1 MPQLF
6 GTDGVRGVANRDLT
20 PEFALAL
27 GRAAGTRLWE
37 EAPTDGA
44 PPRVVLG
51 RDTRISGPML
61 QQALAAGLCST
72 GIEVLDAGVFPTAG
86 VAWLI
91 RQLGASAGAVIS
103 ASHNPAPD
111 NGIKFFT
118 ADGYKYSEAR
128 EEAIEALLDQKE
140 DAGPRPPGDQVG
152 ACAPLPWASESY
164 LDYLAGLVTGSLEGW
179 RVAVD
184 GAHGAAYRL
193 GPDLLRRL
201 GAEVIALGAEPDGV
215 NINRDCGSTHP
226 QALMQAVQKQGA
238 HLGLAFDGD
247 SDRLLA
253 VDEAGHLVDGDQLL
267 HIFARHLQEQGQLE
281 GAAVVVTVMS
291 NLGLEVDLGQ
301 RGIDCVRTPVG
312 DRHVLLGML
321 ERGAIL
327 GGEQSGHIIFLQH
340 ASTGDG
346 LVTAAMLL
354 AVLRES
360 QATLGQL
367 AADMPRFPQVLINVP
382 VGDGRAFQGNQRL
395 QEAVTRAEGAFSGQG
410 RIVVRPSGTEPLVRV
425 MAEGE
430 NQEETEKIGQSLARL
445 IGEELG

>member
-1 MPQLF
+1 MPRLF
-6 GTDGVRGVANRDLT
+6 GTDGVRGLANRELT

-27 GRAAGTRLWE
+27 GRAAGARLWE
-37 EAPTDGA
+37 EMPPGHDR
-44 PPRVVLG
+44 PRVVLG

-72 GIEVLDAGVFPTAG
+72 GAEVLDAGVFPTAG

-91 RQLGASAGAVIS
+91 RELGASAGAVIS

-118 ADGYKYSEAR
+118 AEGYKYSEAR
-128 EEAIEALLDQKE
+128 EEAIEDLLEREE
-140 DAGPRPPGDQVG
+140 DAGPRPPGDRVG
-152 ACAPLPWASESY
+152 ACTPLPRAEESY
-164 LDYLAGLVTGSLEGW
+164 LDYLASLVPGSLAGW

-184 GAHGAAYRL
+184 AANGAAFRL

-201 GAEVIALGAEPDGV
+201 GAEVIAMGAEPDGV

-226 QALMQAVQKQGA
+226 QALMQAVREQGA
-238 HLGLAFDGD
+238 RLGLAFDGD
-247 SDRLLA
+247 ADRLLA
-253 VDEAGHLVDGDQLL
+253 VDEQGNLVDGDQLL
-267 HIFARHLQEQGQLE
+267 HIFARYLEERGQLQA
-281 GAAVVVTVMS
+281 AAVVVTVMS

-301 RGIDCVRTPVG
+301 RGIACVRTPVG
-312 DRHVLLGML
+312 DRHVLLEML

-354 AVLRES
+354 SVLRES
-360 QATLGQL
+360 GSTLGQL
-367 AADMPRFPQVLINVP
+367 AAEMPRFPQVLINVP
-382 VGDGRAFQGNQRL
+382 VSDGRSFQGNQRL
-395 QEAVTRAEGAFSGQG
+395 QEAVVRAEEAFSGQG

-430 NQEETEKIGQSLARL
+430 DQAEVERIGQELAGL